1 MQGSI
6 LSRAMVSTRQKMK
19 AGLCATN
26 TTWCSYMNLCRATS
40 THAPGFACGAP
51 HVKLLS
57 SGVEPRVEL
66 CLQITGLCRNVFL
79 WFQCIQYGLDILTFH
94 AEMNLDI
101 QSTAFDRRAQPR
113 LTQSWDSHV
122 ICRCKM
128 QCWFYTTKYTGI
140 ILSLLTTQHS
150 VCGGA

>member
-6 LSRAMVSTRQKMK
+6 VSRAMVSTRQKMK
-19 AGLCATN
+19 AGLCVTN
-26 TTWCSYMNLCRATS
+26 TTWCSSMSSCRAAS
-40 THAPGFACGAP
+40 THTPGFACGAP

-57 SGVEPRVEL
+57 PGVEPCVEL
-66 CLQITGLCRNVFL
+66 CLCITGLCRNVFL

-94 AEMNLDI
+94 AEMDLDI

-113 LTQSWDSHV
+113 VTQSWDSHV
-122 ICRCKM
+122 ICRCKI
-128 QCWFYTTKYTGI
+128 WFYTTKYTGI

-150 VCGGA
+150 VRGDA